1 MNEAFEYYGAYLN
14 RACYN
19 ETAAL
24 TLHCLNKHVPLL
36 LPKVADILCDAIF
49 SEEEIAI
56 YKQNSRQRLQVNL
69 KKCDFVANRLIDEYL
84 FGLQHPYGKYSTFEA
99 IEAIERQDLL
109 DFYDQYYRNGK
120 LRLFVAGK
128 LPNDLFSLLNTHF
141 GKLNFNKTPLP
152 EIAHPIVSAKNIG
165 VPINIINDTNGVQG
179 AIRLASHFPNRHHPD
194 FLKVQVLNCL
204 FGGFF
209 GSRLMDNIREE
220 KGYTYGIHS
229 YLQSHVQASAWMVST
244 EAGREVC
251 EATITEVFKEMALL
265 REDLVEEDELLLVK
279 NYMIG
284 ATLGDLDGP
293 FHIIGRWK
301 NIILNGLD
309 EDYFYRSVNSIKT
322 ITPEEI
328 QMLAIKYLQPE
339 KFYNLVVI

>member
-1 MNEAFEYYGAYLN
+1 MINRSEAPVIKDAVDFQLQLKPYEKFVLDNGVEVYAVNAGAEEVIQLEWVFDAGNWYEKKSMVAPTVNYLLKNGTGKYSAFEMNEAFEYYGAYLN

-24 TLHCLNKHVPLL
+24 TLHCLSKHVPLL

-84 FGLQHPYGKYSTFEA
+84 FGIQHPYGKYSTFEA

-128 LPNDLFSLLNTHF
+128 LPSDLFALLNTHF

-152 EIAHPIVSAKNIG
+152 EIAHPVVSAKNIG

-179 AIRLASHFPNRHHPD
+179 AIRLASHFPNHQH
-194 FLKVQVLNCL
+194 
-204 FGGFF
+204 
-209 GSRLMDNIREE
+209 
-220 KGYTYGIHS
+220 
-229 YLQSHVQASAWMVST
+229 
-244 EAGREVC
+244 
-251 EATITEVFKEMALL
+251 
-265 REDLVEEDELLLVK
+265 
-279 NYMIG
+279 
-284 ATLGDLDGP
+284 
-293 FHIIGRWK
+293 
-301 NIILNGLD
+301 
-309 EDYFYRSVNSIKT
+309 
-322 ITPEEI
+322 
-328 QMLAIKYLQPE
+328 
-339 KFYNLVVI
+339 